1 MLPEVE
7 SSSVLEAE
15 DIDHDNAGHST
26 TDDGED
32 LSVFGRTPDP
42 QVCRSVF
49 VVREPLLTDPSL
61 SPTCLAR
68 GSRTDHL
75 HVPPKDVN
83 LVVGDMYPWE
93 LKFKLIVKRLR
104 WYGVICA
111 CIPRA
116 STYACSLQPASISLL
131 VRPLGAR
138 SLNLPTFQ
146 RRSGRWNFPYGQ
158 SGSRGCVY
166 HFIQP
171 SF

>member
-68 GSRTDHL
+68 GRQDLRPRDTRLTPSNAKVH
-75 HVPPKDVN
+75 HN
-83 LVVGDMYPWE
+83 LMG
-93 LKFKLIVKRLR
+93 
-104 WYGVICA
+104 
-111 CIPRA
+111 
-116 STYACSLQPASISLL
+116 
-131 VRPLGAR
+131 R
-138 SLNLPTFQ
+138 SLT
-146 RRSGRWNFPYGQ
+146 
-158 SGSRGCVY
+158 
-166 HFIQP
+166 
-171 SF
+171 